1 MINNYFIASQ
11 GAAFPLITCSQGGE
25 FYSALVFILQIASTV
40 QSQGALAPH
49 RSGRK
54 VFSHFQAPP
63 RSQGGRTQPH
73 PRAPLLFHAEGIILL
88 DKVGNSTV
96 LLVVRDAPS
105 LHQPLLRVG
114 SKFPFSTLLHHVSK
128 PVDSWE
134 AGTGSHRVTPKA
146 AHISSFSHP
155 KCHAMKC

>member
-1 MINNYFIASQ
+1 M
-11 GAAFPLITCSQGGE
+11 LTGGE
-25 FYSALVFILQIASTV
+25 CYFELVFILQIASMV

-49 RSGRK
+49 CSGRK
-54 VFSHFQAPP
+54 VFSHFQGPL

-73 PRAPLLFHAEGIILL
+73 PRAPLRLRAVGIIFP

-114 SKFPFSTLLHHVSK
+114 SKLRFSTLLHRVSK

-134 AGTGSHRVTPKA
+134 AGIGSHRVTPKET
-146 AHISSFSHP
+146 HMSSSSHP
-155 KCHAMKC
+155 NCHAMKC